1 MGLQL
6 TEQMLIIP
14 VSPAYYE
21 VINNMI
27 HASSIG
33 SKKKALYHK
42 ISCPLLKIIG
52 VDRLRV
58 EM

>member
-42 ISCPLLKIIG
+42 IHA
-52 VDRLRV
+52 RY
-58 EM
+58 